1 MLVQRQEIFT
11 LNDLIDP
18 TDPDDEFSAFDMPD
32 PNPAPVKRESASD
45 VLPLL
50 ALEAALDVKGRT
62 ILEQSPHLVIIQVPD
77 ASWVPLFTTVFKRLE
92 NSPIICTITERRR
105 VGGALQPTGADHL
118 RFLSQGRSVIY
129 VSQDPE
135 GLLDSGVLAAADLTV
150 TIAPPTAALLRQT
163 IRRVTGG
170 VARGVTA
177 QMAALDL
184 TVILSLVR
192 ADLTAGQC
200 VRKLG
205 RAVTRADKPGTNAV
219 PLLAELPLT
228 DPVRRWSSQLLADLG
243 AVKSGTMQP
252 DQLVYSMLEG
262 VPGTGKSLIAES
274 LARSAGWTF
283 VAATVGSWFAS
294 GDGALGGVAK
304 NVRAFIDKVIASEP
318 AVGFLDEVDAIP
330 DRATM
335 DNRGKDWWTPVI
347 TLLLTEVDRLRRSG
361 KRVLLIGATNYYH
374 HLDSALIRS
383 GRMQQRVSVL
393 PPQSETEV
401 AALFAYYLK
410 GDLADTDLGKLA
422 RLGIGAT
429 PAMVEGWLKEARGIA
444 RAAGRPLQLAD
455 ILAQMLP
462 QEERS
467 PEDVWT
473 IALHEIGHALV
484 ACRLGLTVE
493 RVSIVP
499 EGESGGHTRTTLP
512 SIVPTWERLCDMVTV
527 SLGGRAADI
536 VLGSG
541 ANAGAEGDLANATTI
556 LRSAFERQGLRDGL
570 AFMPALGFSRG
581 EVVAAVEVQLARL
594 MKRATAI
601 VEADRVV
608 ALKLAKRLV
617 TERILSGADIT
628 AALATAR
635 QSRRQHGAK
644 AASPAGAA
652 RATTEALNHGGGRR
666 LPRGTVQN

>member
-1 MLVQRQEIFT
+1 M
-11 LNDLIDP
+11 NDLFDP
-18 TDPDDEFSAFDMPD
+18 IDPDDEFPDLDTPD
-32 PNPAPVKRESASD
+32 PATVAAQRESASD

-50 ALEAALDVKGRT
+50 ALEAALDTKSRN
-62 ILEQSPHLVIIQVPD
+62 ILEQSPRLAIIHVPD
-77 ASWVPLFTTVFKRLE
+77 ASWVPRFSTLFKRLE
-92 NSPIICTITERRR
+92 NNPIICTITERRR
-105 VGGALQPTGADHL
+105 VSGVLQATGADHL

-129 VSQDPE
+129 ISQDPE
-135 GLLDSGVLAAADLTV
+135 GLLDSAVLAVADLTIV
-150 TIAPPTAALLRQT
+150 IAPLTATLLRQT

-184 TVILSLVR
+184 AVLLSLVR
-192 ADLTAGQC
+192 PDLTAAQC

-205 RAVTRADKPGTNAV
+205 RAVTRVDKPKGNV
-219 PLLAELPLT
+219 LPLLHELPLT
-228 DPVRRWSSQLLADLG
+228 DPVRHWSSQLLADLG
-243 AVKSGTMQP
+243 AVKSGGMPP
-252 DQLVYSMLEG
+252 DGLVYAMLEG
-262 VPGTGKSLIAES
+262 PPGTGKSLIAES

-283 VAATVGSWFAS
+283 VPATVGSWFAS

-318 AVGFLDEVDAIP
+318 AIGFLDEVDAIP
-330 DRATM
+330 DRATV

-361 KRVLLIGATNYYH
+361 KRVLLIGATNYYG
-374 HLDSALIRS
+374 HLDGALIRP
-383 GRMQQRVSVL
+383 GRMQRRVSVL
-393 PPQSETEV
+393 PPRSEDEV
-401 AALFAYYLK
+401 AALFDYYLK
-410 GDLADTDLGKLA
+410 GDLANADVGKLA

-429 PAMVEGWLKEARGIA
+429 PATVEGWLKEARGLA
-444 RAAGRPLQLAD
+444 RAAGRSLRLAD
-455 ILAQMLP
+455 VLAQMLP
-462 QEERS
+462 REDRS
-467 PEDVWT
+467 LEDVWT
-473 IALHEIGHALV
+473 IALHEIGHAVV

-541 ANAGAEGDLANATTI
+541 ANAGAEGDLANATAI
-556 LRSAFERQGLRDGL
+556 LLSAFERQGLRDGL

-581 EVVAAVEVQLARL
+581 DVVAAVEVQLARL

-608 ALKLAKRLV
+608 ALNLAKCLM
-617 TERILSGADIT
+617 TERILSGADVK
-628 AALATAR
+628 AALATVR
-635 QSRRQHGAK
+635 PPRRQHGAK
-644 AASPAGAA
+644 ATGPSGAA
-652 RATTEALNHGGGRR
+652 RAKT
-666 LPRGTVQN
+666 